1 MGTVD
6 VVVVGGGPTGCMLAG
21 ELALAGRSVVVV
33 EKHAE
38 ASPLSRAFGTH
49 ARTLEVLDTRGLADE
64 LVATGT
70 KAGSLSLWKSAG
82 LDLTQ
87 LPSRF
92 PFLLVTPQRNVDA
105 LLEKYA
111 RDHGAQIVRG
121 AGVTGLEQLDDGVVV
136 QAGDLVWKASYVVA
150 ADGAHSTVRR
160 LTGTEFPGKTLLRS
174 IMLADAYLAEPPDTV
189 ITVDAVKN
197 SFAFLAPFGDGW
209 FRIIAWDRRHED
221 DPAFRAEPAL
231 VRDILRRTMGTDF
244 GMGETRWISQFR
256 SDERQI
262 GTYRSGRVFFAGDAA
277 HVHSPAGGQGMN
289 TGIQDAANLG
299 WKLATVLDGADP
311 AILDT
316 YQAER
321 HPVGKLVLRTS
332 GATIRMM
339 TLRSWPMR
347 MLRNHALAALLRS
360 RRFSGKAAGMF
371 TGTGIR
377 YRRASSEHTLVGTPA
392 GEVALREGRL
402 LEALRHGEFVL
413 VAGREAGHV
422 RAPMPVVHRTDDGPG
437 LLVRPDGYVAWAG
450 DVTSGDWAAVLGR
463 WTAPARERRAP

>member
-1 MGTVD
+1 MDTVD
-6 VVVVGGGPTGCMLAG
+6 VVVVGAGPAGCMLAG

-49 ARTLEVLDTRGLADE
+49 ARTLEVLDNRGLADE

-70 KAGSLSLWKSAG
+70 RAGSLSLWKSAG
-82 LDLTQ
+82 LDLTR

-105 LLEKYA
+105 VLEEYA
-111 RDHGAQIVRG
+111 LDQGARIMRG
-121 AGVTGLEQLDDGVVV
+121 VSLTALDQQGDGVVV
-136 QAGDLVWKASYVVA
+136 RAGELTWKASYVVA

-160 LTGTEFPGKTLLRS
+160 LTGTDFPGKVLLDS
-174 IMLADAYLAEPPDTV
+174 IVLADAWLADPPDTV
-189 ITVDAVKN
+189 ITVDAVKD

-209 FRIIAWDRRHED
+209 FRVIAWDRRHEGD
-221 DPAFRAEPAL
+221 AGFRAEPGL

-262 GTYRSGRVFFAGDAA
+262 GAYRSGRVFFAGDAA

-299 WKLATVLDGADP
+299 WKLAFVLDGADP

-339 TLRSWPMR
+339 TLRAWPLR
-347 MLRNHALAALLRS
+347 MLRNYVIGALLRS
-360 RRFSGKAAGMF
+360 GRFSRKAAGMF

-377 YRRASSEHTLVGTPA
+377 YRRASSEHPLVGTPA
-392 GEVALREGRL
+392 REIPLRDGRL
-402 LEALRHGEFVL
+402 PEALRHGGFVL
-413 VAGREAGHV
+413 VADAGAGHV
-422 RAPMPVVHRTDDGPG
+422 TAPVPVVHRTDDGPG
-437 LLVRPDGYVAWAG
+437 LLVRPDGYIAWAG

-463 WTAPARERRAP
+463 WTAPARERSDR

>member
-1 MGTVD
+1 MDTVD

-21 ELALAGRSVVVV
+21 EVARAGRSVLVV

-49 ARTLEVLDTRGLADE
+49 ARTLEVLDSRGLADE

-70 KAGSLSLWKSAG
+70 RAGSLSLWKSAG
-82 LDLTQ
+82 LDLTR
-87 LPSRF
+87 LPSKF
-92 PFLLVTPQRNVDA
+92 PFLLVTPQRKVDA

-111 RDHGAQIVRG
+111 RNQGAQIVRG
-121 AGVTGLEQLDDGVVV
+121 TAVTDLEPQDEGVVV
-136 QAGDLVWKASYVVA
+136 RAGALAWKASYVVA

-160 LTGTEFPGKTLLRS
+160 LTGTEFPGRVLLKS
-174 IMLADAYLAEPPDTV
+174 IVLADAYLAEPPDTV
-189 ITVDAVKN
+189 ITVDAIKD

-209 FRIIAWDRRHED
+209 FRVIAWDRRHEN
-221 DPAFRAEPAL
+221 DPAFRAEPEL
-231 VRDILRRTMGTDF
+231 VRDVLKRTMGTDY
-244 GMGETRWISQFR
+244 GMGETRWISRFR

-299 WKLATVLDGADP
+299 WKLAAVLDGADP

-321 HPVGKLVLRTS
+321 HPVGKLVLRSS

-347 MLRNHALAALLRS
+347 LLRNHAIGALLRS
-360 RRFSGKAAGMF
+360 GRFSRKAAGMF

-377 YRRASSEHTLVGTPA
+377 YRRTSSEHPLVGTRA
-392 GEVALREGRL
+392 GEIPLREGRL
-402 LEALRHGEFVL
+402 PEALLRGGFVL
-413 VAGREAGHV
+413 VADQD
-422 RAPMPVVHRTDDGPG
+422 T
-437 LLVRPDGYVAWAG
+437 
-450 DVTSGDWAAVLGR
+450 
-463 WTAPARERRAP
+463 

>member
-1 MGTVD
+1 MDTVD
-6 VVVVGGGPTGCMLAG
+6 VVVVGAGPTGCLLAG
-21 ELALAGRSVVVV
+21 EVALAGRSVVVV

-70 KAGSLSLWKSAG
+70 RAGRLSLWKSAG
-82 LDLTQ
+82 LDLTR

-92 PFLLVTPQRNVDA
+92 PFLLVTPQRNVDT

-111 RDHGAQIVRG
+111 RDQGAQLIRG
-121 AGVTGLEQLDDGVVV
+121 REVTALEQQADGVVV
-136 QAGDLVWKASYVVA
+136 RAGELAWKASYVVA

-160 LTGTEFPGKTLLRS
+160 LTGTEFPGKVLLKS
-174 IMLADAYLAEPPDTV
+174 IMLADAYLAEPPETV
-189 ITVDAVKN
+189 ITVDAVKD

-209 FRIIAWDRRHED
+209 FRVIAWDRRHES
-221 DPAFRAEPAL
+221 DPAFRAEPEL
-231 VRDILRRTMGTDF
+231 VRGILKRTMGTDY

-262 GTYRSGRVFFAGDAA
+262 GAYRAGRVFFAGDAA

-299 WKLATVLDGADP
+299 WKLAAVLDGAD
-311 AILDT
+311 AAVLDT

-321 HPVGKLVLRTS
+321 HPVGKLVLRSS
-332 GATIRMM
+332 GATIRLM
-339 TLRSWPMR
+339 TVRSWPVR
-347 MLRNHALAALLRS
+347 LLRNHLIGALLRNG
-360 RRFSGKAAGMF
+360 RFARKAAGMF

-377 YRRASSEHTLVGTPA
+377 YRRGRAEHPLVGTPA
-392 GEVALREGRL
+392 GDVPLREGRL
-402 LEALRHGEFVL
+402 PLALRRGGFVL
-413 VAGREAGHV
+413 VAGQDTGTVH
-422 RAPMPVVHRTDDGPG
+422 APVPVVHRTDGGPG

-450 DVTSGDWAAVLGR
+450 DAGSGGWAAVLGR
-463 WTAPARERRAP
+463 WTGRRAA

>member
-1 MGTVD
+1 MDTVD
-6 VVVVGGGPTGCMLAG
+6 VVVVGAGPAGCMLAG

-49 ARTLEVLDTRGLADE
+49 ARTLEVLDTRGLADD

-70 KAGSLSLWKSAG
+70 RAGSLSLWKSAG
-82 LDLTQ
+82 LDLTR

-92 PFLLVTPQRNVDA
+92 PFLLVTPQRNVDS
-105 LLEKYA
+105 LLEKHA
-111 RDHGAQIVRG
+111 RDQGARIVRG
-121 AGVTGLEQLDDGVVV
+121 TAVTDLEQRDDGVVV
-136 QAGDLVWKASYVVA
+136 RAGGLAWKASYVVA

-160 LTGTEFPGKTLLRS
+160 LTGTEFPGTVLLKS
-174 IMLADAYLAEPPDTV
+174 IMLADVRLADPPATV
-189 ITVDAVKN
+189 ITVDAVKD

-209 FRIIAWDRRHED
+209 FRVIAWDRRHED
-221 DPAFRAEPAL
+221 DAAFRAEPAL

-262 GTYRSGRVFFAGDAA
+262 GAYRSGRVFFAGDAA

-299 WKLATVLDGADP
+299 WKLAAVLDGADP

-316 YQAER
+316 YHAER

-332 GATIRMM
+332 GATIRLM
-339 TLRSWPMR
+339 TVRAWPAR
-347 MLRNHALAALLRS
+347 MLRNHVIGALLRS
-360 RRFSGKAAGMF
+360 GRFSRKAAGMF

-377 YRRASSEHTLVGTPA
+377 YRRAPAEHRLVGTPV
-392 GEVALREGRL
+392 GELPLRDGRL
-402 LEALRHGEFVL
+402 PESLRHGGFVL
-413 VAGREAGHV
+413 VAGKGAGPV
-422 RAPMPVVHRTDDGPG
+422 TAPVPVVHRTDDGPG

-450 DVTSGDWAAVLGR
+450 DVTAGEWAAVLDR
-463 WTAPARERRAP
+463 WTAPQRERSGR